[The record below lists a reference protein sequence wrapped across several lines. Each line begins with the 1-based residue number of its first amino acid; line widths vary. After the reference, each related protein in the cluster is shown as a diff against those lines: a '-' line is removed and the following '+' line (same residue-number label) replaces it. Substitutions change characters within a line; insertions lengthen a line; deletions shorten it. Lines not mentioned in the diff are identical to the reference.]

1 MREIDNNMSTGV
13 NFKGGIQPVPQK
25 DENQNSQQQT
35 FSQPEESEKINDLSQ
50 MFAASLGKSQIAPDN
65 INNNMAVYA
74 KKPELTQELVKIIDE
89 YSKTHTQEETL
100 QFMDTTIHEFYS
112 KK

>member
-1 MREIDNNMSTGV
+1 MREIDNNISTNV
-13 NFKGGIQPVPQK
+13 NFKGGIQPIPQK
-25 DENQNSQQQT
+25 GDESDSQQQS
-35 FSQPEESEKINDLSQ
+35 FSQPEENKEINDLSQ
-50 MFAASLGKSQIAPDN
+50 MPAASLGKSQVAPDN
-65 INNNMAVYA
+65 IDSDMAVYA

-100 QFMDTTIHEFYS
+100 KFMDATIQEFYS

>member
-1 MREIDNNMSTGV
+1 MREIDNNMPTGV

-35 FSQPEESEKINDLSQ
+35 FSQPEEGKEINDLSN
-50 MFAASLGKSQIAPDN
+50 MPAASLGKSQVSVDN
-65 INNNMAVYA
+65 INSDIAEFEKN
-74 KKPELTQELVKIIDE
+74 PELTQKLNDIIDE
-89 YSKTHTQEETL
+89 YSKTHTQEQTL
-100 QFMDTTIHEFYS
+100 KFMDATIQEFYS